1 MKVKKIIIF
10 GATGKVG
17 NYVLDYALK
26 FFKDTEYQVIAS
38 GRRQTDFFDSM
49 GVPYYSVN
57 MARKEDFE
65 KLPQEDVYAVIDL
78 AAQLPT
84 KSDGQNHRAQFDAN
98 MLGNFN
104 VLEYCREVHADRLLF
119 CQTVF
124 DVAGYFDE
132 GVPLKPDLTPKF
144 SYSDFHS
151 FYVICKNATIEMME
165 HYYEKYGLKKFVFR
179 LPTIYAYN
187 AWPYM
192 YNADGELVMR
202 PLYVMINRA
211 LKSEPISIWG
221 DPNYAKD
228 MVHVYDFA
236 QMLCKAV
243 LVDRDK
249 GFYNVGT
256 GIPVTL
262 EEQIRTIVDVFS
274 PKDNPSPIGYAPEKV
289 SGGGCLMDVQ
299 NAKDE
304 LGYEPK
310 YGVRE
315 LFENFK
321 EEMEKNRFLELRS
334 DQRYQ

>member
-1 MKVKKIIIF
+1 MKKIIIF

-17 NYVLDYALK
+17 NYVLLYANR
-26 FFKDTEYQVIAS
+26 FFQGTEYEVIAS
-38 GRRQTDFFDSM
+38 GRRKTDFFDSM
-49 GVPYYSVN
+49 GIPYYS
-57 MARKEDFE
+57 ADISKEEEFE
-65 KLPQEDVYAVIDL
+65 KLPQEDVYAVIHL

-84 KSDGQNHRAQFDAN
+84 KSDGQDPKAQFDAN
-98 MLGNFN
+98 LLGNFN
-104 VLEYCREVHADRLLF
+104 VLEYCRKVHADRLLF

-124 DVAGYFDE
+124 DLAGYFDE
-132 GVPLKPDLTPKF
+132 GKPLMPDLPPKF

-151 FYVICKNATIEMME
+151 LYVICKNATIEMME

-187 AWPYM
+187 AHPYM
-192 YNADGELVMR
+192 YNDRGERVMR

-211 LKSEPISIWG
+211 IKSEPLAIWG

-274 PKDNPSPIGYAPEKV
+274 PKDNPSPISYAPEKV
-289 SGGGCLMDVQ
+289 SGGGCLMNVD
-299 NAKDE
+299 NAKEE
-304 LGYEPK
+304 LGYEPQ
-310 YGVRE
+310 YDVRK

-321 EEMEKNRFLELRS
+321 EEMEKNRFYELRS
-334 DQRYQ
+334 DERYQ